1 METVVD
7 EMERAYLD
15 ACDGDARDALRR
27 ALGDALQELAA
38 VDRQVSRGFV
48 RAGKPAD
55 LAQVM
60 SAKGRARKR
69 TRAADVARSLVHD

>member
-1 METVVD
+1 MSESMETVVD

-55 LAQVM
+55 LAR
-60 SAKGRARKR
+60 KLGPERRARQGQG
-69 TRAADVARSLVHD
+69 AVG